1 MIQASM
7 TLNIQSYTCL
17 FFLKNLGDKIYEK
30 DKEIRIYSI
39 KFYVSIK

>member
-1 MIQASM
+1 MIQASI
-7 TLNIQSYTCL
+7 TLNITKLYLLVLS
-17 FFLKNLGDKIYEK
+17 KNLGDRIYEK